1 MPRGDDDRCRS
12 TVAGRRS
19 GQASASEQ
27 RRWRHGVAI
36 PPVRL
41 RLDLR
46 VEVEQVRA
54 KLLGI
59 RREVRTVRARLAFW
73 HRGLLSD
80 VLID

>member
-1 MPRGDDDRCRS
+1 
-12 TVAGRRS
+12 
-19 GQASASEQ
+19 
-27 RRWRHGVAI
+27 
-36 PPVRL
+36 
-41 RLDLR
+41 

-59 RREVRTVRARLAFW
+59 RREVRTVRTRLAFW